1 MKHIK
6 LFENFTENLLK
17 SIKGLGLN
25 DQDATKRYNEFI
37 KYFDTLL
44 GIKNRKMKQGGGDV
58 YLNKKI
64 SRI

>member
-25 DQDATKRYNEFI
+25 DQDANT
-37 KYFDTLL
+37 
-44 GIKNRKMKQGGGDV
+44 
-58 YLNKKI
+58 I
-64 SRI
+64 SW